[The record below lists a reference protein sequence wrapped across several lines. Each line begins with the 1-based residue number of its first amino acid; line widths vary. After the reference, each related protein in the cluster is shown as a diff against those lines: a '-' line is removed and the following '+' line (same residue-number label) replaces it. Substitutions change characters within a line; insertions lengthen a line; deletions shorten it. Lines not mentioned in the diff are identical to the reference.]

1 MRGRRSSRMGATARL
16 RVSAAGLLPGLF
28 FVGIAIAAPFAG
40 TTTATVADKHAAFT
54 PAVANEIAYV
64 DPTATSYLVQ
74 IYLAIAALAAVI
86 MLFAIAWLRTAERRQ
101 TRREYRQLARAAAV
115 WTDAL
120 TTTTARTGRL
130 PVPAPHA
137 SRPRSWPTASAQ
149 RG

>member
-1 MRGRRSSRMGATARL
+1 MRGRRSARQGARSRR
-16 RVSAAGLLPGLF
+16 RVSAVGLLPSLF
-28 FVGIAIAAPFAG
+28 LVGISIAAPFAG
-40 TTTATVADKHAAFT
+40 TTTATVANKHAAFT
-54 PAVANEIAYV
+54 PAAANEVVYV

-86 MLFAIAWLRTAERRQ
+86 MLFAI
-101 TRREYRQLARAAAV
+101 V

-120 TTTTARTGRL
+120 TTTARTGRL
-130 PVPAPHA
+130 PVLAPRA